1 MDVNKFGPIMNNSVN
16 QSFSSIKKAFKNDT
30 KSFKESVSQLSLKKS
45 SSVGA
50 SRVDKIEISSAA
62 QPQNVSSS
70 FDINR
75 LKEKILADINNEASP
90 AKINEIS
97 NKIESG
103 SYSVS
108 SDEIAKLILKI

>member
-1 MDVNKFGPIMNNSVN
+1 MNVNKFGPITNTSAN
-16 QSFSSIKKAFKNDT
+16 QSLSSISKAFKKDT
-30 KSFKESVSQLSLKKS
+30 KSFKESVSQLSLKNS
-45 SSVGA
+45 NSTST

-75 LKEKILADINNEASP
+75 LKEKILADINSEASP

-103 SYSVS
+103 SYSIS